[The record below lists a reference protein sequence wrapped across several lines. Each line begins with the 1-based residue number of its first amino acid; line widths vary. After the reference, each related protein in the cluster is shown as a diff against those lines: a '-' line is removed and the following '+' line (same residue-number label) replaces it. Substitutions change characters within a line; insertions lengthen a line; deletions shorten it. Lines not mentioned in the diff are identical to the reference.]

1 MDQDL
6 LIPFLEE
13 RFREISQQIAA
24 GRQETAERFEQIDQ
38 RFERVDQRSERFE
51 QRFEQMD
58 RRAEQADRRAE
69 QMDHRFEQMEQR
81 FERRFEQM
89 DRRADR
95 AEETARHTLVL
106 LEDLRHQ
113 VQLIAEGH
121 VGLNERLDRIESRG
135 TLTFEQVKGWIDP
148 YFRHVDSRLRIF
160 EGWADRQNLTIVN
173 AIRALLGKLP
183 LEPPPAVV

>member
-24 GRQETAERFEQIDQ
+24 GRQETAERFEQMEQ
-38 RFERVDQRSERFE
+38 RFEQMEQSSDRRFE
-51 QRFEQMD
+51 QVDRRFEQMD
-58 RRAEQADRRAE
+58 RRAEQMEQRA
-69 QMDHRFEQMEQR
+69 EQMEQR

-121 VGLNERLDRIESRG
+121 VGLNERLDRLESRG

-148 YFRHVDSRLRIF
+148 YFRHVDSRIRIF
-160 EGWADRQNLTIVN
+160 EGWADRQNLTVVN

-183 LEPPPAVV
+183 LEPPPTVV

>member
-24 GRQETAERFEQIDQ
+24 GRQETAERFEQMEQ
-38 RFERVDQRSERFE
+38 RFEQMEQSSDRRFE
-51 QRFEQMD
+51 QVDRRFEQMD
-58 RRAEQADRRAE
+58 RRAEQMEQRA
-69 QMDHRFEQMEQR
+69 EQMEQR

-121 VGLNERLDRIESRG
+121 VGLNERLDRLESRG

-160 EGWADRQNLTIVN
+160 EGWADRQNLTVVN

-183 LEPPPAVV
+183 LEPPPTVV